1 MVYCWRVNSARSI
14 HFPFTEKSF
23 CASSLL
29 TLTSNRWYLIVSRKA
44 GPERTSAIARNT
56 LMNAHETAPELHNEA
71 EAAPLPLPTADM
83 DGDALFRL
91 GMMYSS
97 GSGGC
102 PMDRV
107 SAHMIFNLA
116 AMKGSVEAR
125 VYRREMSEEME
136 RDEIAE
142 AQRAARRY
150 IDAGVVKLAA

>member
-1 MVYCWRVNSARSI
+1 
-14 HFPFTEKSF
+14 
-23 CASSLL
+23 
-29 TLTSNRWYLIVSRKA
+29 
-44 GPERTSAIARNT
+44 
-56 LMNAHETAPELHNEA
+56 MNAQEMAQDLAAAAA
-71 EAAPLPLPTADM
+71 EDALPLPTAQM
-83 DGDALFRL
+83 TGDDLFKL

-125 VYRREMSEEME
+125 VYRREMSQEME

-142 AQRAARRY
+142 AQKAARY
-150 IDAGVVKLAA
+150 WIDAGVVRLVA